1 VYARKVGDQVLTL
14 QVSGKL
20 WNRSLVIRDIE
31 TGSLWSHILGK
42 CMDGDLKDATF
53 DFIPATLTTWKD
65 WKERYPEST
74 VLDLPR
80 TASSFVR
87 EIMDQKDVYA
97 YGIKI
102 GAATAAYSYT
112 QLFEQSVM
120 EDELAGSPLVIAFD
134 TESTRTFAY
143 YRNVDDQTI
152 SFEANLKDGLL
163 VDKATG
169 SLWDPWTG
177 KSTAGDH
184 KGKQLKPVCGLVTYI
199 ESWKQF
205 YPDGRLV
212 M

>member
-1 VYARKVGDQVLTL
+1 VYARKVGEQVLTL

-42 CMDGDLKDATF
+42 CMDGGLKDATF
-53 DFIPATLTTWKD
+53 DFIPATMTTWKD

-74 VLDLPR
+74 VLNLPR

-87 EIMDQKDVYA
+87 DIMDHEDVYA
-97 YGIKI
+97 YGIKV
-102 GAATAAYSYT
+102 GTETAAYSYT
-112 QLFEQSVM
+112 KLFEQPVI
-120 EDELAGSPLVIAFD
+120 EDELAGSPLVVAFD
-134 TESTRTFAY
+134 TDSTRTFAY
-143 YRNVDDQTI
+143 NRNVDDKPI
-152 SFEANLKDGLL
+152 SFKPNLKNGSL
-163 VDKATG
+163 VDKETG

-184 KGKQLKPVCGLVTYI
+184 KGKQLKPVYGLITFI
-199 ESWKQF
+199 KSWKQF